1 MMRRDIKNRI
11 ITKKQESSLYADQ
24 ILETPRLAFEE
35 FHRLFLLYMC
45 DKFLL
50 SPAEITTDDFYKICE
65 LSAEKNAKLSH
76 GEADPAQLASKCG
89 GATTAMN
96 KKVLFVMAL
105 KREFNIDFEPE
116 ESAAI
121 DTFTQLS
128 LCVYEK
134 TQKNESHVISP

>member
-1 MMRRDIKNRI
+1 MTRGDIKERI
-11 ITKKQESSLYADQ
+11 LKGKQESGRYARQ
-24 ILETPRLAFEE
+24 ILDAAQITYEE
-35 FHRLFLLYMC
+35 FHRLFMLYMC

-50 SPAEITTDDFYKICE
+50 SPSEITTDNFYRICE
-65 LSAEKNAKLSH
+65 LSAKKNAKLSH
-76 GEADPAQLASKCG
+76 GEADPAELASKCG

-105 KREFNIDFEPE
+105 KREFNISFEPE

-128 LCVYEK
+128 LKVYEK
-134 TQKNESHVISP
+134 IQKKQAV